1 MPANTVFNYHF
12 TSAGNVLIDTE
23 FPEGDI
29 MCDELVHP
37 HEFVF
42 VYECEDV
49 NSPQWEGLTQMIR
62 DRLLAYGLEIA
73 LLDNHAEHGKQ
84 RIAVVHRSAY
94 LIVQAIAYEGVVG
107 EFHLQHILE
116 FGFAPVLVRHIDLLR
131 AIKAVEY
138 VMKTGY

>member
-1 MPANTVFNYHF
+1 MQANTVFNYHF
-12 TSAGNVLIDTE
+12 TSAGNALID
-23 FPEGDI
+23 PELLGSDG
-29 MCDELVHP
+29 MRDELVHP

-42 VYECEDV
+42 VYECEDA
-49 NSPQWEGLTQMIR
+49 NCPQWDGLTQMIR
-62 DRLLAYGLEIA
+62 DRLLGYGLEIA
-73 LLDNHAEHGKQ
+73 LLDNHGEQGNR
-84 RIAVVHRSAY
+84 RIAVVHRNAY

-131 AIKAVEY
+131 TINAVEY